1 MPKSSKRPA
10 TCAADGKPSKRPRA
24 DVHPLQERLA
34 HRAAG
39 ELDLLSYAIANPII
53 SGWII
58 AAPMGTGKPRIA
70 GKCLDLVVPKLVED
84 RDEDVPGVL
93 TIVVATDAKHG
104 REQAAQYGTDFPGP
118 YHCSDLDAVLR
129 MFKGGEHAARIMIP
143 FASFRKMCY
152 KKRGGAWGIWD
163 LLEKLGQPELVLLI
177 DEVTEVYKPAN
188 GRLPKAIDALRT
200 KYAKNT
206 DATFHVVGMSGT
218 PELDNEAYSAR
229 AETLFGTAP
238 NLVKFT
244 EAEEAQLLADI
255 NPQNKVGREE
265 TVEELPT
272 PTGPAETLETLA
284 TLAVGNA
291 LYNDIRGDLAVKKL
305 VSGDVLIPQILG
317 DDQDGGV
324 LFQKLAPGGKA
335 PMFKVGKDGA
345 IGKKAVPA
353 HEAVLI
359 AVDSPYGAQ
368 ALCDALEELQAR
380 SGTEGELR
388 AFTVRDLRLEA
399 QAKATKEAAKVPHEW
414 LKRDVAD
421 QKAALKAFLAAAAEQ
436 TGTAIAIIDK
446 RQALSGTN
454 DFAKNVQRA
463 VAIGAWEP
471 HELDQFY
478 KRLGRACELKEGDL
492 VPKAFYGVHLSS
504 PFAANLIAP
513 AKERAADKAMLT
525 EKAKG
530 ALADQ
535 KKTAEK
541 DAYCK
546 AKDAAEVLAATGLPG
561 DPALKYLECLGD
573 ADAFKENEYM
583 PLIEHHEDCETEG
596 KTDAAT
602 GEVTKTVTKLL
613 RGVQVHLLQGRRG
626 RRVERVAI
634 LRRRNPHAD
643 TH

>member
-24 DVHPLQERLA
+24 NVHPLQERLA
-34 HRAAG
+34 LRAVRKFYRHPYT
-39 ELDLLSYAIANPII
+39 LIDLESR
-53 SGWII
+53 GFII
-58 AAPMGTGKPRIA
+58 ATPMGTGKPRIA

-129 MFKGGEHAARIMIP
+129 MFKGGDHAARIMIP

-152 KKRGGAWGIWD
+152 KKRGGTWGIWD

-218 PELDNEAYSAR
+218 PELENEAYAAR
-229 AETLFGTAP
+229 AETLFGSAP
-238 NLVKFT
+238 GLVKFKA
-244 EAEEAQLLADI
+244 EEEAQLLADI

-272 PTGPAETLETLA
+272 PTGPAETLGMLA
-284 TLAVGNA
+284 TLEVGNA
-291 LYNDIRGDLAVKKL
+291 LFKVPPFNDIRGDLAVKKL

-345 IGKKAVPA
+345 IGKTAAPA

-492 VPKAFYGVHLSS
+492 APKAFYGVHLSS

-525 EKAKG
+525 EKAKE
-530 ALADQ
+530 ALTDQ

-546 AKDAAEVLAATGLPG
+546 AKGAAEVLAATGLPG

-583 PLIEHHEDCETEG
+583 PLIKHHEGCETEE

-602 GEVTKTVTKLL
+602 GEVTKTVTKCCEACKCIFFKA
-613 RGVQVHLLQGRRG
+613 G
-626 RRVERVAI
+626 E
-634 LRRRNPHAD
+634 D
-643 TH
+643 DE